1 LFTRFT
7 DVAVRCVTALVDR
20 GTWLA
25 ESSSPEGVA
34 DQQIGAGQRSVES
47 VIPQGKSPGPLP
59 SSIATALTEDRNT
72 LTEPEAREL
81 VARFGVPL
89 VEAEL
94 CSSEESAVVAVERLR
109 GPAAVKLVATDVAH
123 KTEVGGVALNVMGA
137 EETIAAFRRMKALCE
152 PHSVHAGRAPG
163 VAESA
168 ISHPA
173 ITEIDVNPVFAYPDR
188 AVAVDVKAF
197 LSEV

>member
-1 LFTRFT
+1 MEAAAAGGMAELVTQSEKALVVHSLYARSESAALSALRESGIPVIESL

-137 EETIAAFRRMKALCE
+137 EETTRRFGA
-152 PHSVHAGRAPG
+152 
-163 VAESA
+163 
-168 ISHPA
+168 
-173 ITEIDVNPVFAYPDR
+173 
-188 AVAVDVKAF
+188 
-197 LSEV
+197 